1 MMLGYQASYSKTS
14 CNFFSFFGFSF
25 FQSDRP
31 TDRPTEYK
39 ETHSTP
45 TEKRDGLAGNGTML
59 PALSGLLSCVTSSQ
73 DEIYL
78 RALSLSKDPEK
89 SIIVMIVTP
98 TFAFYYI

>member
-14 CNFFSFFGFSF
+14 YNFFFSVFLFFN
-25 FQSDRP
+25 P
-31 TDRPTEYK
+31 TDRPNIRK
-39 ETHSTP
+39 RIRHQ
-45 TEKRDGLAGNGTML
+45 TEKRDGLTGNGTML
-59 PALSGLLSCVTSSQ
+59 PAESGLLSCVTSSD

>member
-31 TDRPTEYK
+31 TDRPNIRK
-39 ETHSTP
+39 RIRHQ